1 MIRVAN
7 SRRHVAFRD
16 VDQEEN
22 MADNQSTNGN
32 DGILFLGDAPPR
44 KPGKVTE
51 QFGFGEALGF
61 FSKKPQDLTAEI
73 QSVMSKMVTF
83 LDAASGPQSRGF
95 KLDEIECS
103 LALSAEG
110 NFYFI
115 AKAGVE
121 GGIKLTWKREV

>member
-1 MIRVAN
+1 
-7 SRRHVAFRD
+7 
-16 VDQEEN
+16 VDREEN
-22 MADNQSTNGN
+22 MADNQRVN
-32 DGILFLGDAPPR
+32 DNDEILFLGDAPPR

-51 QFGFGEALGF
+51 QFGFGAALGF
-61 FSKKPQDLTAEI
+61 FRKKPEDLRTEI
-73 QSVMSKMVTF
+73 ESLMSRMVTF
-83 LDAASGPQSRGF
+83 LDAASGPQSHGF